1 MTRSHTANKDEMP
14 LAALS
19 TQLRQVRWQKSR
31 YSNSQGSCV
40 EMGLLPGGDIAVRN
54 SRDPDGPAL
63 IYTQAEIHALLQGAK
78 DGDFDSLLQQRPAEA

>member
-1 MTRSHTANKDEMP
+1 MTIPRATDNHERPSAV
-14 LAALS
+14 LS
-19 TQLRQVRWQKSR
+19 AQLRQVRWQKSR

-63 IYTQAEIHALLQGAK
+63 IYTQAEIQALLQGAR
-78 DGDFDSLLQQRPAEA
+78 DGDFDNLLQ

>member
-1 MTRSHTANKDEMP
+1 MKIPHTTNKNQTP
-14 LAALS
+14 AAELHA
-19 TQLRQVRWQKSR
+19 QLRQVRWQKSR

-63 IYTQAEIHALLQGAK
+63 IYTQAEIQALLHGAK
-78 DGDFDSLLQQRPAEA
+78 DGDFDDLLR

>member
-1 MTRSHTANKDEMP
+1 MRIPPTTDKEQTPAVE
-14 LAALS
+14 LS
-19 TQLRQVRWQKSR
+19 AQLRQVTWQKSR

-63 IYTQAEIHALLQGAK
+63 IYTQAEIQALLRGAK
-78 DGDFDSLLQQRPAEA
+78 EGDFDNLLQ